1 MKKIF
6 ILTLAIG
13 IGFGFTFYQTEPKS
27 KTTIDKINEAN
38 TSINWIT
45 LEQAMKAQA
54 KKPKKI
60 FMDAYTDWCGPCKML
75 DANTFQNA
83 DFVKYVNENYYAVKF
98 DAEGNET
105 INFKGKTYTNPN
117 YDPAKDKARN
127 SSHQLAQALQ
137 VRSYPS
143 MIFLDEQGN
152 FLHTAVGYMTAQ
164 QLEIYLKLFATNEYK
179 NLKTEEDWKKYQAN
193 FKATFK

>member
-1 MKKIF
+1 MKKIL
-6 ILTLAIG
+6 ILLVAIG
-13 IGFGFTFYQTEPKS
+13 IGFGFTVYKNQPIKKVNVE
-27 KTTIDKINEAN
+27 KINDADA
-38 TSINWIT
+38 TINWMT
-45 LEQAMKAQA
+45 LEQAMTAQA

-75 DANTFQNA
+75 DANTFHNA

-105 INFKGKTYTNPN
+105 IKFKGKTYSNPS

-143 MIFLDEQGN
+143 MIFMDEQGN
-152 FLHTAVGYMTAQ
+152 FLYTAVGYMTPQ
-164 QLEIYLKLFATNEYK
+164 QLEIYLKLFASNDYK
-179 NLKTEEDWKKYQAN
+179 NLKTEDDWKKYQAK
-193 FKATFK
+193 FKGTFK